1 MALSKD
7 SQKINQILKST
18 GCMTI
23 SQVCAIMPEKSE
35 KAIRFIL
42 SQLYHQN
49 YINFIDHNYL
59 VPYRCQTISREAI
72 LGMWAMLDTSPCAE
86 YAINVEQEINT
97 LGPSEFPSMFMYV
110 HKNKLVDVVYIHR
123 DNTSSLLYLEKSIR
137 NRLAEDALNDYSLL
151 IIIED
156 EALIEQIAN
165 VNLSVPN
172 TIALVRLNG
181 DLCQRPSI
189 DYYS

>member
-7 SQKINQILKST
+7 SQKINQILKSV

-23 SQVCAIMPEKSE
+23 SQVCTIMPDKSE

-49 YINFIDHNYL
+49 YINFIDHNFL
-59 VPYRCQTISREAI
+59 VPYRCGNISREAV
-72 LGMWAMLDTSPCAE
+72 LGMWVILDDSPCADCS
-86 YAINVEQEINT
+86 IDLNKEINT
-97 LGPSEFPSMFMYV
+97 LGPSEFPSMFMFV
-110 HKNKLVDVVYIHR
+110 HKNKLIDVVYIHK

-151 IIIED
+151 IVIED

-172 TIALVRLNG
+172 TIALIRSTE
-181 DLCQRPSI
+181 DLCLRPAI